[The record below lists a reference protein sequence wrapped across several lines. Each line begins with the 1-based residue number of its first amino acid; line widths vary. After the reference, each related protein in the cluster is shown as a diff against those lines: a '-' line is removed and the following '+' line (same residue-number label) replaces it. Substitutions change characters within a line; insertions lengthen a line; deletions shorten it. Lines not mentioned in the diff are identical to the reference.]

1 MIFGD
6 LVALTK
12 DMEREAPIREIPM
25 QPEDAEYV
33 ANVREGQVP
42 TTHRRVWPAAQNLL
56 DWLVRNADRVGLSRQ
71 VRGTRVSHG
80 LRQL

>member
-1 MIFGD
+1 M
-6 LVALTK
+6 K
-12 DMEREAPIREIPM
+12 DMEHEAPTREIPM

-33 ANVREGQVP
+33 ANVREGHVP
-42 TTHRRVWPAAQNLL
+42 TTHRRVWPAAQNFL